1 MYPKAFCLS
10 HYEKTGVW
18 LPACGPMEQPHPS
31 TPPPTTTEPT
41 TPLKLT
47 TATDPTTFTDL
58 IVNATT
64 LIANTY
70 LDDQEKI
77 LPPTT
82 IPRTS
87 GDYFLLICFWALL
100 VPAVSLILL
109 SFLSW
114 SIWMGLKWFAPHREM
129 YKREKLVFKRGESLS
144 MGWVWSL
151 LKYLSPSATVAGS
164 AAGVRVAQPK
174 GMAFGRS
181 IIRWSHRHPVRW

>member
-1 MYPKAFCLS
+1 MYPKSFCVS
-10 HYEKTGVW
+10 HYQKTGVW
-18 LPACGPMEQPHPS
+18 LPACPPMDQPHPS

-58 IVNATT
+58 IVNVTT
-64 LIANTY
+64 VIANTY

-77 LPPTT
+77 LPPTA

-114 SIWMGLKWFAPHREM
+114 SIWMGLKWFAPHRDM
-129 YKREKLVFKRGESLS
+129 YKREKLVFKRGDHC
-144 MGWVWSL
+144 
-151 LKYLSPSATVAGS
+151 P
-164 AAGVRVAQPK
+164 
-174 GMAFGRS
+174 
-181 IIRWSHRHPVRW
+181 